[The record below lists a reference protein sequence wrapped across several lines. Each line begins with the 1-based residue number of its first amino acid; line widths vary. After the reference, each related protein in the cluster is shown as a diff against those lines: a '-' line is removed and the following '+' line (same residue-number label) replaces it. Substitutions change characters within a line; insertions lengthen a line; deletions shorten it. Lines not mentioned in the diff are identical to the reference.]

1 MSAIRVVEVPLVGPL
16 TGSEIRRRGGWPTEG
31 VGLERIARIRA
42 ALDAMKATPDWGNRD
57 FEARFRR
64 LQELEGMA
72 HSIRHARQCTRL
84 GHPAEAAR
92 HLALVFPQEH
102 LRYAIW
108 RAFGRNQLSAGTLN
122 AVLRSISGA
131 KERSFWLPHRD
142 AVPEPLRGRIEAYL
156 TSLVR

>member
-1 MSAIRVVEVPLVGPL
+1 MFTTVAVEASLVGSL
-16 TGSEIRRRGGWPTEG
+16 TGSEIQRHGGWPTEG

-42 ALDAMKATPDWGNRD
+42 ALDAMQAHPDWSNRA
-57 FEARFRR
+57 FESRFRR
-64 LQELEGMA
+64 LQELETMA

-92 HLALVFPQEH
+92 HLALVFPQER
-102 LRYAIW
+102 LRYALW

-122 AVLRSISGA
+122 AVLRSISGV

-142 AVPEPLRGRIEAYL
+142 AVAEPLRGRVERYL
-156 TSLVR
+156 TSSVR